1 MKHSQN
7 LVNPCEYIGDL
18 HNQGLDFLAK
28 NLLSFQKVPF
38 KNEILVNSSVEFIS
52 NSSYFGNI
60 SQNNLQVAGSYGLN
74 YYFLETYPKDFTQEQ
89 KIFADKVLSI
99 FDNIK
104 FPFDQ
109 IESLN
114 KQIEIQVVEVLKS
127 TLTEEEQIPI
137 LSSLAVAKN
146 SLYYWNEQY
155 VNKNSYWSKIN
166 DLQLNQ
172 NNNLKLDWPEID
184 WGKVIKADIRGA
196 LGGFIKSL
204 FSGGGALVGAVTGA
218 ISSSA
223 AEIIFQI
230 YEYYYN

>member
-18 HNQGLDFLAK
+18 HNQGLDFLGK
-28 NLLSFQKVPF
+28 NLLSFEKVPF
-38 KNEILVNSSVEFIS
+38 KNEILVNMAVDFIS
-52 NSSYFGNI
+52 NSNYFGNI
-60 SQNNLQVAGSYGLN
+60 STSNLQIAGSYGLN
-74 YYFLETYPKDFTQEQ
+74 YYFLETYPNDFTQEQ
-89 KIFADKVLSI
+89 KIYAEKVLSI

-114 KQIEIQVVEVLKS
+114 KQIEIQVAEVLKS
-127 TLTEEEQIPI
+127 SLTEEEQIPI

-146 SLYYWNEQY
+146 SLYYWDEQY
-155 VNKNSYWSKIN
+155 INKNSYWSKIK
-166 DLQLNQ
+166 DLQSNQ
-172 NNNLKLDWPEID
+172 NNNLRLDWPDID
-184 WGKVIKADIRGA
+184 WGKVIKADIKGA

-204 FSGGGALVGAVTGA
+204 FFGGGAIAGGVTGA

-223 AEIIFQI
+223 AELIVQI
-230 YEYYYN
+230 YDYYN

>member
-127 TLTEEEQIPI
+127 NLTEEEQIPI

-230 YEYYYN
+230 YDYYYN